1 MVFRLLQ
8 TVAKIM
14 EIRHYK
20 MPKFRKYERDLHHF
34 ELFQVQNGALF
45 VSNSVI
51 EVCSI
56 TNCLCDSR
64 SLPIDYEHELVDK
77 ISGGVSFGGVLT
89 GKCSLGRI
97 YSRSR
102 FLERIRSEGCSIN
115 QNKVT
120 KTDIIGYMSRTNEEI
135 YGTVTTLYSR
145 YLNTADN

>member
-1 MVFRLLQ
+1 M
-8 TVAKIM
+8 
-14 EIRHYK
+14 
-20 MPKFRKYERDLHHF
+20 
-34 ELFQVQNGALF
+34 
-45 VSNSVI
+45 
-51 EVCSI
+51 
-56 TNCLCDSR
+56 CDSR

-77 ISGGVSFGGVLT
+77 ISGDVSFGGVLT

-97 YSRSR
+97 YSRTR

-145 YLNTADN
+145 YLNTERQLNAASYIDWTFVIRF